1 MIITLGFILNFL
13 GRTKNNQNNLD
24 EELNQEFK
32 LYKNNFVEN
41 LINVFR
47 QLKLLKSTT
56 FIIKSL
62 SVMCYDNFIEMN
74 EIKLAIEFL
83 LLSFCDDCKYESYK
97 EKNLE
102 RIFHLI
108 LTDGFNDKFFK
119 VFELPD
125 SIFLI
130 YPNLEFLRK
139 LVTLYSNLK
148 VNKNLSN
155 YFFYYF
161 ILNSF

>member
-1 MIITLGFILNFL
+1 MYRMFILNFL
-13 GRTKNNQNNLD
+13 GRTKSKQNNLD
-24 EELNQEFK
+24 EELNQEIK
-32 LYKNNFVEN
+32 AYKNNFVEN
-41 LINVFR
+41 LINVFN
-47 QLKLLKSTT
+47 QLKRLKSTT

-62 SVMCYDNFIEMN
+62 SLICYENFIEMN

-83 LLSFCDDCKYESYK
+83 VLSFYKDCKYETLK

-102 RIFHLI
+102 SIFHLI
-108 LTDGFNDKFFK
+108 LVDGFNDQFYK

-139 LVTLYSNLK
+139 LVTFYSNLK

-155 YFFYYF
+155 Y
-161 ILNSF
+161 I